1 MRVPIDWLKELLT
14 FRSSPDQVAEMLTM
28 GGLETVR
35 LPDDILE
42 VDVLPNRADCLSIR
56 GIAREVSA
64 LTKFKLKPQK
74 TKLKESFKKL
84 NHSVRVEVRD
94 KDLCPRYMAR
104 VIENVKVGESPEWL
118 KKRLEQAGLR
128 PINNVVDVTNYLLH
142 EIGQPMHA
150 FDSSLVKDQFIIVRR
165 ANPGEKVTTLD
176 GKEHKLEPEVLVI
189 ADPDKTIAV
198 AGVMGCA
205 NTEVSA
211 VTKTVV
217 LESAYFNSISIHKT
231 AKLLKIR
238 SESSVRFEYGV
249 DWNAVEEALDRG
261 AALIADLGRGEVL
274 KGKVDA
280 IGKELKQRVI
290 ELRCER
296 VNKMLGTE
304 ISQGDMISILKRL
317 GFHVTNVKTGLL
329 KVTIP
334 LYRAMDIEREID
346 LIEEIARISG
356 YNRIEATIPN
366 TAIAGKESDRADDL
380 RNKVAVL
387 LAGCGLNEVKTYG
400 LLGPKDLE
408 NTGLS
413 ADGTVKI
420 ANPLTIEESVMRTN
434 ILTGLLKTAVHNQNH
449 GVEDIFIFEVGKVFL
464 PSPEKLP
471 NEKWSLGGL
480 AIGSPFMSA
489 LAKGEA
495 DYFYVKGI
503 LENLMRGLGIA
514 LPEVKPADSKFLQPG
529 KGAQIEGLGIFGALH
544 PDIQRKFE
552 LVKPVFF
559 FELDLEALTKLA
571 SAERKYEPLP
581 KFPAMSRDISMTV
594 PADVTNQAIVE
605 LVERVGG
612 ELVAAVF
619 PFDKYK
625 DSAAYRVIYRLS
637 DRTLTESE
645 VNAKHQ
651 EIIQTLTSKLMVKLR
666 T

>member
-1 MRVPIDWLKELLT
+1 MRVPIDWLKELIT

-35 LPDDILE
+35 LPDDVLD
-42 VDVLPNRADCLSIR
+42 VDVLPNRADCWSVR

-74 TKLKESFKKL
+74 TKLKESFKRL
-84 NHSVRVEVRD
+84 NNAVRVEVRD

-104 VIENVKVGESPEWL
+104 VIENVKVAESPEWL

-150 FDSSLVKDQFIIVRR
+150 FDASLIKDQFIIVRR

-176 GKEHKLEPEVLVI
+176 GKEHKLGPEVLVI
-189 ADPDKTIAV
+189 ADPDQAIAV

-211 VTKTVV
+211 ATKTVI
-217 LESAYFNSISIHKT
+217 LESAYFNSISVHKT
-231 AKLLKIR
+231 AKLLKMR
-238 SESSVRFEYGV
+238 TESSVRFEYGV

-261 AALIADLGRGEVL
+261 AALIAELGRGEVL

-280 IGKELKQRVI
+280 IGKELKAKVI
-290 ELRCER
+290 ELRCAR
-296 VNKMLGTE
+296 VNNLLGAD

-317 GFHVTNVKTGLL
+317 GFHVSNMKTGLL
-329 KVTIP
+329 KVVVP

-346 LIEEIARISG
+346 LIEEIARIWG
-356 YNRIEATIPN
+356 YNRIEPTLPN
-366 TAIAGKESDRADDL
+366 TAIAGKESAREDEL

-387 LAGCGLNEVKTYG
+387 LAGCGLNEVKTYSM
-400 LLGPKDLE
+400 LGPKDLA
-408 NTGLS
+408 NTGLL
-413 ADGTVKI
+413 AEGTIKI
-420 ANPLTIEESVMRTN
+420 ANPLTVEEGIMRPN
-434 ILTGLLKTAVHNQNH
+434 ILTGLLKTALHNQNH
-449 GVEDIFIFEVGKVFL
+449 GIENIFIFELGKVFL
-464 PSPEKLP
+464 PSKDKLP
-471 NEKWSLGGL
+471 EEKWSLGGL

-489 LAKGEA
+489 LDKGGV
-495 DYFYVKGI
+495 DYAYIKGI
-503 LENLMRGLGIA
+503 MENLLNGLGLS
-514 LPEVKPADSKFLQPG
+514 LPEVKPAGNKLLQPG

-552 LVKPVFF
+552 LTKPVFF
-559 FELDLEALTKLA
+559 FELDLDALTKLA
-571 SAERKYEPLP
+571 VVEKKYEPLP
-581 KFPAMSRDISMTV
+581 KFPSMSRDISMTM
-594 PADVTNQAIVE
+594 PSEVTNQAIVE
-605 LVERVGG
+605 LVERAGG
-612 ELVAAVF
+612 ELVEAVY

-625 DSAAYRVIYRLS
+625 DSAAYRIIYRHNE
-637 DRTLTESE
+637 RTLTEVE

-651 EIIQTLTSKLMVKLR
+651 AIVAELVAKLTVKIR
-666 T
+666 Q